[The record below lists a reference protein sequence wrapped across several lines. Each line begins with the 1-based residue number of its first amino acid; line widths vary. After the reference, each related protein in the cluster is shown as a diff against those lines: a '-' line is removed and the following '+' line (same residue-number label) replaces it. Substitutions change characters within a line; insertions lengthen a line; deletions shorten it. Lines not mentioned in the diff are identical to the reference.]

1 MATEFKL
8 PELGE
13 GIKSADVVSVLVK
26 VGDVIKKDQGVI
38 EIESEKASAEV
49 PSPAAGR
56 VAEVRV
62 KEGDKIKPGQVI
74 ITIEE
79 GVTAAAAAPKAPA
92 PAKAAESKKPAPAAA
107 KPEPSPAAALEP
119 AKAEPAPSKVEP
131 APTAASGKEPVFA
144 SPSVRQFAREIGLD
158 VRAVQGTGPAGRIS
172 LDDVKNHARSMA
184 GGQIAPVPAAA
195 RPAATPLPDFT
206 KFGEVAREPMN
217 AVRRATAAHMARCW
231 AEIPHVTIFD
241 RADISAVEEMRKQYK
256 SRAEAAGG
264 KLTITAILLKV
275 AATALKT
282 FPRIN
287 ASVDMAKQEMVLKR
301 YCHIGCAV
309 DTPRGL
315 VVPVI
320 RDADKKSIL
329 QIAAELAQVSEKA
342 RANKLGFNDLQGGT
356 FTITNLGGLGTTYFT
371 PIINAPE
378 VAILGVGRAAMESA
392 YADGFCRPRLM
403 LPLSLSFD
411 HRVVDGADG
420 ARFLHW
426 IVDAMEKPLMT
437 VME

>member
-1 MATEFKL
+1 MATAFKL

-26 VGDVIKKDQGVI
+26 PGQVIKKDQGVI

-49 PSPAAGR
+49 PSSVAGK
-56 VAEVRV
+56 VVEVRV

-74 ITIEE
+74 ITVEE
-79 GVTAAAAAPKAPA
+79 GAVAAAATPKQTAPVKTAD
-92 PAKAAESKKPAPAAA
+92 AKKQAPAAA
-107 KPEPSPAAALEP
+107 SEPPKVAAATISD
-119 AKAEPAPSKVEP
+119 K
-131 APTAASGKEPVFA
+131 GPVFA
-144 SPSVRQFAREIGLD
+144 SPSVRQFAREIGVD
-158 VRAVQGTGPAGRIS
+158 IRTVTGTGPAGRIS
-172 LDDVKNHARSMA
+172 LDDVKNHARSVS
-184 GGQIAPVPAAA
+184 GGQVAAPAPTAA

-206 KFGEVAREPMN
+206 KFGEVTREPMN

-231 AEIPHVTIFD
+231 AEIPHVTIFE
-241 RADISAVEEMRKQYK
+241 RADITAAEELRKQYK
-256 SRAEAAGG
+256 SKAEAAGG
-264 KLTITAILLKV
+264 KLTLTAILLKV
-275 AATALKT
+275 AAAALKT

-287 ASVDMAKQEMVLKR
+287 ASVDMAKQETVLKR
-301 YCHIGCAV
+301 YYHIGCAV

-315 VVPVI
+315 VVPIV

-342 RANKLGFNDLQGGT
+342 RAGKLGLNDMQGGT
-356 FTITNLGGLGTTYFT
+356 FTITNLGGYGTTFFT
-371 PIINAPE
+371 PIVNAPE
-378 VAILGVGRAAMESA
+378 VAILGVGRATMDSS
-392 YADGFCRPRLM
+392 YTDSFCRPRLM

-426 IVDAMEKPLMT
+426 IVDAMEKPLLMA
-437 VME
+437 MEG

>member
-1 MATEFKL
+1 MATAFKL

-13 GIKSADVVSVLVK
+13 GIKTADVVSVLVK
-26 VGDVIKKDQGVI
+26 PGQVIKKDQGVI

-49 PSPAAGR
+49 PSPVAGK
-56 VAEVRV
+56 VVEVRV

-74 ITIEE
+74 ITVEE
-79 GVTAAAAAPKAPA
+79 GATAATVAPKQTA
-92 PAKAAESKKPAPAAA
+92 PAKADDPKKQAPAVV
-107 KPEPSPAAALEP
+107 PESPKVATATAAL
-119 AKAEPAPSKVEP
+119 SD
-131 APTAASGKEPVFA
+131 KEPVFA

-158 VRAVQGTGPAGRIS
+158 IRTVPGSGPAGRIS
-172 LDDVKNHARSMA
+172 LDDVKNHARTVAA
-184 GGQIAPVPAAA
+184 GQVAAPAPAAA

-206 KFGEVAREPMN
+206 KFGEVTREPMN

-241 RADISAVEEMRKQYK
+241 RADITAVEELRKQYK
-256 SRAEAAGG
+256 SKAEAAGG

-275 AATALKT
+275 TAAALKT

-287 ASVDMAKQEMVLKR
+287 ASVDMTKQETVLKR
-301 YCHIGCAV
+301 YYHIGCAV

-342 RANKLGFNDLQGGT
+342 RAGKLGFNDLQGGT

-371 PIINAPE
+371 PIVNAPE
-378 VAILGVGRAAMESA
+378 VAILGVGRATMESS
-392 YADGFCRPRLM
+392 YADSFCRPRLM

-426 IVDAMEKPLMT
+426 IVDAMEKPLLMA
-437 VME
+437 MEG

>member
-1 MATEFKL
+1 MATAIKL

-26 VGDVIKKDQGVI
+26 PGDVIKKDQGVI

-49 PSPAAGR
+49 PSSVAGKI
-56 VAEVRV
+56 VEVRV

-74 ITIEE
+74 ITVEE
-79 GVTAAAAAPKAPA
+79 GITAAAAAP
-92 PAKAAESKKPAPAAA
+92 AKSAEPKKQAPAAA
-107 KPEPSPAAALEP
+107 PEPPKAAL
-119 AKAEPAPSKVEP
+119 ATA
-131 APTAASGKEPVFA
+131 AASGKEPVFA
-144 SPSVRQFAREIGLD
+144 SPSVRQFAREIGVD
-158 VRAVQGTGPAGRIS
+158 IRTVPGSGPAGRIS
-172 LDDVKNHARSMA
+172 LDDVKNHARNLAA
-184 GGQIAPVPAAA
+184 GQVAAPASAAA
-195 RPAATPLPDFT
+195 RPAATPLPDFA
-206 KFGEVAREPMN
+206 KVGEVMREPMN

-241 RADISAVEEMRKQYK
+241 RADITAAEELRKQYK
-256 SRAEAAGG
+256 TKAKVGGG

-275 AATALKT
+275 AAAALKT
-282 FPRIN
+282 FPRVN
-287 ASVDMAKQEMVLKR
+287 ASVDMAKQETILKR
-301 YCHIGCAV
+301 YYHIGCAV

-329 QIAAELAQVSEKA
+329 QIAAELAQLSEKA
-342 RANKLGFNDLQGGT
+342 RAGKLGLNDMQGGT

-371 PIINAPE
+371 PIVNAPE
-378 VAILGVGRAAMESA
+378 VAILGVGRAAMESS
-392 YADGFCRPRLM
+392 YAEGLCRPRLM

-426 IVDAMEKPLMT
+426 IVDAMEKPLLLA
-437 VME
+437 MEG

>member
-1 MATEFKL
+1 MATAIKL

-26 VGDVIKKDQGVI
+26 PGDVIKKDQGII

-49 PSPAAGR
+49 PSSVAGK

-74 ITIEE
+74 ITVEE
-79 GVTAAAAAPKAPA
+79 GITAAAAAP
-92 PAKAAESKKPAPAAA
+92 AKSAEPKKQAPAAA
-107 KPEPSPAAALEP
+107 VPEPPKAAPA
-119 AKAEPAPSKVEP
+119 
-131 APTAASGKEPVFA
+131 TAATSDKEPVFA
-144 SPSVRQFAREIGLD
+144 SPSVRQFAREIG
-158 VRAVQGTGPAGRIS
+158 VNIRTVPGSGPAGRIS
-172 LDDVKNHARSMA
+172 MDDVKNHARNVAA
-184 GGQIAPVPAAA
+184 GKAAAPAPATA
-195 RPAATPLPDFT
+195 RPAAAPLPDFT
-206 KFGEVAREPMN
+206 KVGEVTREPMN

-241 RADISAVEEMRKQYK
+241 RADITAAEELRKQYK
-256 SRAEAAGG
+256 TKAKAGGG

-275 AATALKT
+275 AAAALKT
-282 FPRIN
+282 FPRVN
-287 ASVDMAKQEMVLKR
+287 ASVDMAKQETVLKR
-301 YCHIGCAV
+301 YYHIGCAV

-315 VVPVI
+315 MVPVI

-329 QIAAELAQVSEKA
+329 QIAAELAQLSEKA
-342 RANKLGFNDLQGGT
+342 RAGKLGLNDMQGGT

-371 PIINAPE
+371 PIVNAPE

-392 YADGFCRPRLM
+392 YAEGMCRPRLM

-426 IVDAMEKPLMT
+426 IVDAMEKPLLLA
-437 VME
+437 MEG

>member
-1 MATEFKL
+1 MATAFKL

-26 VGDVIKKDQGVI
+26 AGDVIKKDQGVI

-49 PSPAAGR
+49 PSSVAGR

-74 ITIEE
+74 LTIEE
-79 GVTAAAAAPKAPA
+79 GATAAASA
-92 PAKAAESKKPAPAAA
+92 PAKAAETKKPA
-107 KPEPSPAAALEP
+107 
-119 AKAEPAPSKVEP
+119 AEPPAVKAGPASAKTVP
-131 APTAASGKEPVFA
+131 APAAASGKEPVFA
-144 SPSVRQFAREIGLD
+144 SPSVRQFAREIGVD
-158 VRAVQGTGPAGRIS
+158 IRSVPGSGPAGRIS
-172 LDDVKNHARSMA
+172 LDDVKSHARNTAAGQMA
-184 GGQIAPVPAAA
+184 PPAPAATRPAAA
-195 RPAATPLPDFT
+195 PLPDFT
-206 KFGEVAREPMN
+206 KFGEVTREPMN

-241 RADISAVEEMRKQYK
+241 RADITAVEELRKQYK
-256 SRAEAAGG
+256 SRAESGGG
-264 KLTITAILLKV
+264 KLTITTILLKV
-275 AATALKT
+275 AATALKK
-282 FPRIN
+282 FPRLN
-287 ASVDMAKQEMVLKR
+287 ASVDMAKQEMVLKQ
-301 YCHIGCAV
+301 YCHVGCAV

-329 QIAAELAQVSEKA
+329 QLAAELAQLSEKA

-371 PIINAPE
+371 PIVNAPE

-392 YADGFCRPRLM
+392 YNDGFCRPRLM

-426 IVDAMEKPLMT
+426 IVEAMEKPLLT
-437 VME
+437 AME

>member
-1 MATEFKL
+1 MATAFKL

-26 VGDVIKKDQGVI
+26 PGDVIKKDQGVI

-49 PSPAAGR
+49 PSPFAGK

-74 ITIEE
+74 ITVEE
-79 GVTAAAAAPKAPA
+79 GVTAAAPAPKQTA
-92 PAKAAESKKPAPAAA
+92 PAKAAEAKKSAPAAA
-107 KPEPSPAAALEP
+107 KPESAPAAA
-119 AKAEPAPSKVEP
+119 PAPSKTEP
-131 APTAASGKEPVFA
+131 APAAASRKEPVFA
-144 SPSVRQFAREIGLD
+144 SPSVRQFAREIGVE
-158 VRAVQGTGPAGRIS
+158 VRSVPGSGPAGRIS
-172 LDDVKNHARSMA
+172 LDDVKNHARGLAA
-184 GGQIAPVPAAA
+184 GQPAAPAPATA
-195 RPAATPLPDFT
+195 RPAAAPLPDFT
-206 KFGEVAREPMN
+206 KFGEVTREPMN

-231 AEIPHVTIFD
+231 AEIPHVTVFD
-241 RADISAVEEMRKQYK
+241 RADITAVEELRKQYK
-256 SRAEAAGG
+256 AKAEAAGG
-264 KLTITAILLKV
+264 KLTLTAILLKV
-275 AATALKT
+275 AATALKA

-287 ASVDMAKQEMVLKR
+287 ASVDLAKQETVLKR
-301 YCHIGCAV
+301 YYHIGCAV

-342 RANKLGFNDLQGGT
+342 RAGKLGFNDMQGGT

-371 PIINAPE
+371 PIVNAPE
-378 VAILGVGRAAMESA
+378 VAILGVGRAAMESD

-426 IVDAMEKPLMT
+426 IADAMEKPLLT
-437 VME
+437 AME

>member
-1 MATEFKL
+1 MATAFKL

-26 VGDVIKKDQGVI
+26 AGDVIKKDQGVI

-49 PSPAAGR
+49 PSSVVGK
-56 VAEVRV
+56 VVEVRV

-74 ITIEE
+74 ITVEE
-79 GVTAAAAAPKAPA
+79 GVTAAAAAAPKTVA
-92 PAKAAESKKPAPAAA
+92 PAKAADPESGRGLSAPTPPVAKGRGAEAPSTFAPAAA
-107 KPEPSPAAALEP
+107 SV
-119 AKAEPAPSKVEP
+119 SD
-131 APTAASGKEPVFA
+131 KEPVFA
-144 SPSVRQFAREIGLD
+144 SPSVRQFAREIGVD
-158 VRAVQGTGPAGRIS
+158 IRTVPGSGPAGRIS
-172 LDDVKNHARSMA
+172 LDDVKTHARSLTT
-184 GGQIAPVPAAA
+184 GQVAAPPPATA
-195 RPAATPLPDFT
+195 RPAAPPLPDFT
-206 KFGEVAREPMN
+206 KFGEVTREPMN

-231 AEIPHVTIFD
+231 AEIPHVTLFD
-241 RADISAVEEMRKQYK
+241 RADITAAEELRKQYK
-256 SRAEAAGG
+256 SKAEAAGG

-282 FPRIN
+282 FPRLN
-287 ASVDMAKQEMVLKR
+287 ASVDMTKQETVLKR
-301 YCHIGCAV
+301 YYNIGCAV

-329 QIAAELAQVSEKA
+329 QIAAELAQVSEKV
-342 RANKLGFNDLQGGT
+342 RAGKLGLNDMQGGS

-371 PIINAPE
+371 PIVNAPE
-378 VAILGVGRAAMESA
+378 VAILGVGRAAMESS
-392 YADGFCRPRLM
+392 YAEGMCRPRLM

-426 IVDAMEKPLMT
+426 IVDAVEKPLLMA
-437 VME
+437 ME

>member
-1 MATEFKL
+1 MATAFKL

-26 VGDVIKKDQGVI
+26 PGDVIKKEQGVI

-49 PSPAAGR
+49 PSSVAGK
-56 VAEVRV
+56 VVEVRV

-74 ITIEE
+74 ITVEE
-79 GVTAAAAAPKAPA
+79 GVVAAAAPKAAA
-92 PAKAAESKKPAPAAA
+92 PAKATETKKPAPATA
-107 KPEPSPAAALEP
+107 PEPPKSAAVAAAV
-119 AKAEPAPSKVEP
+119 SD
-131 APTAASGKEPVFA
+131 KEPVFA
-144 SPSVRQFAREIGLD
+144 SPSVRQFAREIGVD
-158 VRAVQGTGPAGRIS
+158 IRTVQGTGPAGRIS
-172 LDDVKNHARSMA
+172 LDDVKNHARSA
-184 GGQIAPVPAAA
+184 AASPVATPAPAAA
-195 RPAATPLPDFT
+195 RPAATPLPDFS

-217 AVRRATAAHMARCW
+217 AVRRATAVHMARCW

-241 RADISAVEEMRKQYK
+241 RADITAVEELRKQYK
-256 SRAEAAGG
+256 TKAEAAGG

-275 AATALKT
+275 AAAALQK

-287 ASVDMAKQEMVLKR
+287 ASVDMAKQETVLKR
-301 YCHIGCAV
+301 YYHIGCAV

-315 VVPVI
+315 MVPVI

-329 QIAAELAQVSEKA
+329 QIAAELAQLGEKA
-342 RANKLGFNDLQGGT
+342 RAGKLGLADMQGGT

-371 PIINAPE
+371 PIVNAPE
-378 VAILGVGRAAMESA
+378 VAILGVGRATVEQVSA
-392 YADGFCRPRLM
+392 AGVSGSRLI

-426 IVDAMEKPLMT
+426 MVDAMEKPLLMA
-437 VME
+437 MES

>member
-1 MATEFKL
+1 MATAFKL

-26 VGDVIKKDQGVI
+26 PGDVIKKEQGVI

-49 PSPAAGR
+49 PCPFAGKI
-56 VAEVRV
+56 VEVRI

-74 ITIEE
+74 VTVEE
-79 GVTAAAAAPKAPA
+79 GVTAAPKAAAPT
-92 PAKAAESKKPAPAAA
+92 KAAETKKPAPAAA
-107 KPEPSPAAALEP
+107 PEQPKAAPVAAAI
-119 AKAEPAPSKVEP
+119 SD
-131 APTAASGKEPVFA
+131 KEPVFA
-144 SPSVRQFAREIGLD
+144 SPSVRQFAREIGVD
-158 VRAVQGTGPAGRIS
+158 IRAVQGTGPAGRIS
-172 LDDVKNHARSMA
+172 LDDVKNHARSAAA
-184 GGQIAPVPAAA
+184 GSQVAAPAPAAA
-195 RPAATPLPDFT
+195 RPTAMPLPDFS

-241 RADISAVEEMRKQYK
+241 RADITAVEELRKQYK
-256 SRAEAAGG
+256 SKAEAAGG

-275 AATALKT
+275 AAAALQK

-287 ASVDMAKQEMVLKR
+287 ASVDMAKQETVLKR
-301 YCHIGCAV
+301 YYHIGCAV

-315 VVPVI
+315 MVPVI

-329 QIAAELAQVSEKA
+329 QIAAELAQLSEKA
-342 RANKLGFNDLQGGT
+342 RVGKLGLADMQGGT

-371 PIINAPE
+371 PIVNAPE
-378 VAILGVGRAAMESA
+378 VAILGVGRAAMESS
-392 YADGFCRPRLM
+392 YTDGFCRPRLM

-426 IVDAMEKPLMT
+426 IVDAMEKPLLMA
-437 VME
+437 MES

>member
-1 MATEFKL
+1 MATAIKL

-26 VGDVIKKDQGVI
+26 PGDVIKKDQGVI

-49 PSPAAGR
+49 PSSVAGK
-56 VAEVRV
+56 VVEVRV
-62 KEGDKIKPGQVI
+62 KEGDKIKPGQMILTV
-74 ITIEE
+74 EE
-79 GVTAAAAAPKAPA
+79 GVTAAAAPKAAA
-92 PAKAAESKKPAPAAA
+92 PAKAAETKKPAPATA
-107 KPEPSPAAALEP
+107 PEPPKVAAA
-119 AKAEPAPSKVEP
+119 
-131 APTAASGKEPVFA
+131 AAAVSDKEPVFA
-144 SPSVRQFAREIGLD
+144 SPSVRQFAREIGVD
-158 VRAVQGTGPAGRIS
+158 IRAVQGTGPAGRIS
-172 LDDVKNHARSMA
+172 LDDVKNHARSVA
-184 GGQIAPVPAAA
+184 SGQAVAPAPSAA
-195 RPAATPLPDFT
+195 RPVATPLPDFT
-206 KFGEVAREPMN
+206 KFGEVTREPMN

-241 RADISAVEEMRKQYK
+241 RADITAAEDLRKQFK
-256 SRAEAAGG
+256 TKADAKGG

-275 AATALKT
+275 AAAALKT

-287 ASVDMAKQEMVLKR
+287 ASVDMAKQETILKR
-301 YCHIGCAV
+301 YYNIGCAV

-315 VVPVI
+315 MVPVI

-329 QIAAELAQVSEKA
+329 QIAAELAQLSEKA
-342 RANKLGFNDLQGGT
+342 RTGKLGLNDMQGGT

-371 PIINAPE
+371 PIVNAPE
-378 VAILGVGRAAMESA
+378 VAILGVGRATMESS
-392 YADGFCRPRLM
+392 YSEGFCRPRLM

-426 IVDAMEKPLMT
+426 IVDAMEKPLLMA
-437 VME
+437 MEG

>member
-1 MATEFKL
+1 MATAFKL

-49 PSPAAGR
+49 PSSVAGR
-56 VAEVRV
+56 VTEVRV
-62 KEGDKIKPGQVI
+62 KEGDKIKPGQVL
-74 ITIEE
+74 ITVEE
-79 GVTAAAAAPKAPA
+79 GVTAAAASPKAAA
-92 PAKAAESKKPAPAAA
+92 PAKAVESKKAAPAVE
-107 KPEPSPAAALEP
+107 PPSPKAAPIVPKTE
-119 AKAEPAPSKVEP
+119 
-131 APTAASGKEPVFA
+131 AASGKEPVFA
-144 SPSVRQFAREIGLD
+144 SPAVRQFAREIGVD
-158 VRAVQGTGPAGRIS
+158 IRAVQGSGPAGRIS
-172 LDDVKNHARSMA
+172 QDDVKNHARHAAS
-184 GGQIAPVPAAA
+184 GQPAAPVSATA

-206 KFGEVAREPMN
+206 KFGEVTHEPMN

-241 RADISAVEEMRKQYK
+241 RADITSVEELRKQYK
-256 SRAEAAGG
+256 SKAEAGGG
-264 KLTITAILLKV
+264 KLTITPILLKV

-315 VVPVI
+315 VVPVL
-320 RDADKKSIL
+320 RDVDKKSIL
-329 QIAAELAQVSEKA
+329 QIAAELAQLSEKA

-378 VAILGVGRAAMESA
+378 VAILGVGRATMESV
-392 YADGFCRPRLM
+392 YTDGFCRPRLM
-403 LPLSLSFD
+403 LPLSLSFY

-426 IVDAMEKPLMT
+426 IVDAMEKPLLT
-437 VME
+437 AME

>member
-1 MATEFKL
+1 MATVFKL

-26 VGDVIKKDQGVI
+26 PGQIIKKDEGVI

-49 PSPAAGR
+49 PSSVAGK
-56 VAEVRV
+56 VVEVRV

-74 ITIEE
+74 ITVEE
-79 GVTAAAAAPKAPA
+79 GAVAAAATPKQTAPVKTAD
-92 PAKAAESKKPAPAAA
+92 AKKQAPAAA
-107 KPEPSPAAALEP
+107 SEPPKAAA
-119 AKAEPAPSKVEP
+119 ATISDK
-131 APTAASGKEPVFA
+131 GPVFA
-144 SPSVRQFAREIGLD
+144 SPSVRQFAREIGVD
-158 VRAVQGTGPAGRIS
+158 IRTVTGTGPAGRIS
-172 LDDVKNHARSMA
+172 LDDVKNHARSVS
-184 GGQIAPVPAAA
+184 GGQVAATAPAAA

-206 KFGEVAREPMN
+206 KFGEVTREPMN

-231 AEIPHVTIFD
+231 AEIPHVTIFE
-241 RADISAVEEMRKQYK
+241 RADITAAEELRKQYK
-256 SRAEAAGG
+256 SKAEAAGG
-264 KLTITAILLKV
+264 KLTLTAILLKV
-275 AATALKT
+275 AAAALKT

-287 ASVDMAKQEMVLKR
+287 ASVDMAKQETVLKR
-301 YCHIGCAV
+301 YYHIGCAV

-315 VVPVI
+315 VVPIV

-342 RANKLGFNDLQGGT
+342 RAGKLGLNDMQGGT
-356 FTITNLGGLGTTYFT
+356 FTITNLGGYGTTFFT
-371 PIINAPE
+371 PIVNAPE
-378 VAILGVGRAAMESA
+378 VAILGVGRATMESS
-392 YADGFCRPRLM
+392 YTDNFCRPRLM

-426 IVDAMEKPLMT
+426 IVDAMEKPLLMA
-437 VME
+437 MEG

>member
-1 MATEFKL
+1 MATAFKL

-49 PSPAAGR
+49 PSTVAGR

-74 ITIEE
+74 ITVEE
-79 GVTAAAAAPKAPA
+79 GVTAAAAPKASA
-92 PAKAAESKKPAPAAA
+92 PAKAAEPRKPAPT
-107 KPEPSPAAALEP
+107 
-119 AKAEPAPSKVEP
+119 AEPAAPNAEP
-131 APTAASGKEPVFA
+131 VAPRTGAASVAASGKEPVFA
-144 SPSVRQFAREIGLD
+144 SPAVRQFAREIGVD
-158 VRAVQGTGPAGRIS
+158 VRSVPGSGPAGRIS
-172 LDDVKNHARSMA
+172 MDDVKSHARSMA
-184 GGQIAPVPAAA
+184 TGQARALAVA
-195 RPAATPLPDFT
+195 RPAATPPPDFT
-206 KFGEVAREPMN
+206 KFGEVTREPMN

-231 AEIPHVTIFD
+231 AEIPHVTLFD
-241 RADISAVEEMRKQYK
+241 RADISAVEELRKQYK
-256 SRAEAAGG
+256 SKAEAGGG

-329 QIAAELAQVSEKA
+329 QIAAELAQLGEKA
-342 RANKLGFNDLQGGT
+342 RANKLGLNDLQSGT

-371 PIINAPE
+371 PIVNAPE
-378 VAILGVGRAAMESA
+378 VAILGVGRAMMESV
-392 YADGFCRPRLM
+392 YTDGFCRPRLM

-426 IVDAMEKPLMT
+426 IVDAMEKPLLT

>member
-1 MATEFKL
+1 MATAFKL

-13 GIKSADVVSVLVK
+13 GIKSADVVSVMVK
-26 VGDVIKKDQGVI
+26 PGDVIKKDQGVI

-49 PSPAAGR
+49 PSPVAGK

-74 ITIEE
+74 ITVEE
-79 GVTAAAAAPKAPA
+79 GVTAAAAAPKQTA
-92 PAKAAESKKPAPAAA
+92 PAKAAESKKQAPVA
-107 KPEPSPAAALEP
+107 PEPPKAAL
-119 AKAEPAPSKVEP
+119 ATA
-131 APTAASGKEPVFA
+131 AASGKEPVFA
-144 SPSVRQFAREIGLD
+144 SPSVRQFAREIGVD
-158 VRAVQGTGPAGRIS
+158 IRTVPGSGPAGRIS
-172 LDDVKNHARSMA
+172 LDDVKSHARNLAA
-184 GGQIAPVPAAA
+184 GQVAAPAPAAA
-195 RPAATPLPDFT
+195 RPAATPLPDFA
-206 KFGEVAREPMN
+206 KAGEVTREPMN

-241 RADISAVEEMRKQYK
+241 RADITAAEELRKQYK
-256 SRAEAAGG
+256 TKAKAGGG

-275 AATALKT
+275 AAAALKT
-282 FPRIN
+282 FPGVN
-287 ASVDMAKQEMVLKR
+287 ASVDMAKQETILKR
-301 YCHIGCAV
+301 YYHIGCAV

-329 QIAAELAQVSEKA
+329 QIAAELAQLSEKA
-342 RANKLGFNDLQGGT
+342 RAGKLGLNDMQGGT

-371 PIINAPE
+371 PIVNAPE
-378 VAILGVGRAAMESA
+378 VAILGVGRATMESS
-392 YADGFCRPRLM
+392 YAEGMCRPRLM

-426 IVDAMEKPLMT
+426 IVDAMEKPLLLA
-437 VME
+437 MEG

>member
-1 MATEFKL
+1 MATAFKL

-26 VGDVIKKDQGVI
+26 PGDVIKKDQGVI

-49 PSPAAGR
+49 PSPFAGK

-79 GVTAAAAAPKAPA
+79 GVAAAAAAPKQTA
-92 PAKAAESKKPAPAAA
+92 PAKAAESKKQAPAAPEPPKAAPAPAAA
-107 KPEPSPAAALEP
+107 
-119 AKAEPAPSKVEP
+119 
-131 APTAASGKEPVFA
+131 AASRKEPVFA
-144 SPSVRQFAREIGLD
+144 SPSVRQFAREIGVE
-158 VRAVQGTGPAGRIS
+158 VRSVPGSGPAGRIS
-172 LDDVKNHARSMA
+172 LDDVKNHARGLAA
-184 GGQIAPVPAAA
+184 GQPAAPAPATA
-195 RPAATPLPDFT
+195 RPATTPLPDFT
-206 KFGEVAREPMN
+206 KFGEVTREPMN

-231 AEIPHVTIFD
+231 AEIPHVTVFD
-241 RADISAVEEMRKQYK
+241 RADITAVEELRKQYK
-256 SRAEAAGG
+256 SKAEAAGG
-264 KLTITAILLKV
+264 KLTLTAILLKV
-275 AATALKT
+275 AATALKA

-287 ASVDMAKQEMVLKR
+287 ASVDLAKQETVLKR
-301 YCHIGCAV
+301 YYHIGCAV

-329 QIAAELAQVSEKA
+329 QIAVELAQVSEKA
-342 RANKLGFNDLQGGT
+342 RAGKLGINDMQGGT

-371 PIINAPE
+371 PIVNAPE
-378 VAILGVGRAAMESA
+378 VAILGVGRAAMESD

-426 IVDAMEKPLMT
+426 IVDAMEKLLLT
-437 VME
+437 AME